1 MPDTGPSSDVL
12 IAVRRLVDGATVRDV
27 APLAQ
32 PAPLVLGADMIVAP
46 LMLTPAQRVDDDMA
60 AESLPEL
67 QPQPEPDQ
75 PQPEPEQAAVV
86 SIGPFSGRAPQFGAG
101 EEEGAVSPPSVSA
114 SLTISEDSLRELI
127 AEVLRTELQGELG
140 ERITSNVRKLVRR
153 EVLRS
158 LNARDNE

>member
-67 QPQPEPDQ
+67 Q

>member
-67 QPQPEPDQ
+67 QPPS
-75 PQPEPEQAAVV
+75 EPEQAAVV

>member
-46 LMLTPAQRVDDDMA
+46 LMLTPAQRVDDDMV

-67 QPQPEPDQ
+67 Q